1 MGGKLLARENAGG
14 FSFVA
19 LTAVRRALSEGVTR
33 VSAAPDPD
41 ANPTASDPWSVGE
54 PDDMRGRLAKEAGT
68 VPVGVEEEGLLAI
81 GFSTPPRCALDGP
94 PGP

>member
-14 FSFVA
+14 FSFVG
-19 LTAVRRALSEGVTR
+19 RALSEGVTR

-41 ANPTASDPWSVGE
+41 ANPTASDPGSVGE